1 MINQVLL
8 NELKSMSKET
18 RKAYLKSMM
27 DHDYIELCKVL
38 GFKKSSKK
46 SINEYFEMMANI

>member
-1 MINQVLL
+1 MISQSLL
-8 NELKSMSKET
+8 NELKLMSQED
-18 RKAYLKSMM
+18 RKLYLKSMM

-46 SINEYFEMMANI
+46 SINEYFEIMANI

>member
-1 MINQVLL
+1 
-8 NELKSMSKET
+8 MSQED
-18 RKAYLKSMM
+18 RKLYLKSMM

-46 SINEYFEMMANI
+46 SINEYFEIMANI